1 MLWNSKVQSGAI
13 TQTQPPR
20 PVPNARVL
28 PGRPAEERPKNCP
41 LPSQRPRSVQ
51 ACVCQSIIEWPN
63 GKLIP
68 FYRIIGLLQIQSA
81 KKTSLTCLT
90 ISAIEFECGGISTE
104 DIDALMIFIFILFVH
119 IECHV
124 PTPYINVVVH
134 AHIEISHSLW
144 TSCMLLLKQK
154 NFYCIFDLHKNISAT
169 QSTVRIVISYA
180 HVWSNNFKKKRIT
193 IVYLYVYIVKLII
206 VLPLLLF
213 VFRILFE

>member
-1 MLWNSKVQSGAI
+1 MNSKVQSRAM
-13 TQTQPPR
+13 TQNQPPR

-90 ISAIEFECGGISTE
+90 ISAIEFKCGGISTE

-124 PTPYINVVVH
+124 PTPYIDVVVH

-154 NFYCIFDLHKNISAT
+154 T
-169 QSTVRIVISYA
+169 STVYLIYIKLSLRLSQLSVSWSHIHTCDWIIS
-180 HVWSNNFKKKRIT
+180 
-193 IVYLYVYIVKLII
+193 LKLSQML
-206 VLPLLLF
+206 VQTDLQSMQGKPY
-213 VFRILFE
+213 